1 MKRAIRIGVT
11 GKLGSG
17 KSTLTQVLAEHGM
30 RVINSDD
37 LAKEL
42 MQNDEKLRAKIVDL
56 LGGRAY
62 TGATLDRIFIATQI
76 FQDSVLR
83 EKLEALVHPAVSG
96 KIEEIFKSEAAG
108 KAVVVESALILKSD
122 FKKLFDY
129 IILVDI
135 EDDLAVDHAV
145 AAGRITRADAQARL
159 EQQAYDKQPLSEA
172 DFVIQNTGSQED
184 FRTRAET
191 LATVLEAIT
200 ARDLPEVP
208 LHAVEE
214 EEGE

>member
-62 TGATLDRIFIATQI
+62 TGATLDRIFIAAQI

-108 KAVVVESALILKSD
+108 TAVVVESALILKSD

-135 EDDLAVDHAV
+135 QDDLAVDHAV

-159 EQQAYDKQPLSEA
+159 EQQAYDKQPLGEA
-172 DFVIQNTGSQED
+172 DFVIQNTGPQED

-208 LHAVEE
+208 LHAIEE
-214 EEGE
+214 EED